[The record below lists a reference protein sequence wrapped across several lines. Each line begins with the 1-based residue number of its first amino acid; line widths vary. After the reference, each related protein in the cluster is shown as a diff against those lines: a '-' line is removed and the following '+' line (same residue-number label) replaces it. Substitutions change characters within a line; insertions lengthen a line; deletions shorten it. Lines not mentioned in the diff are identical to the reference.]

1 MTIKLAHHV
10 VTFSLP
16 IGEKNVMTG
25 QNIEVADAKGS
36 HALSRSLI
44 QHAKCISICFGN
56 CKVQFLREE
65 YIGVRHLSRN

>member
-36 HALSRSLI
+36 HPLSRSLI
-44 QHAKCISICFGN
+44 QHAKYICCFGN
-56 CKVQFLREE
+56 CKAPFLREE
-65 YIGVRHLSRN
+65 YMGVRHLSRD